1 MQYAKQGARG
11 HPAGAGHDDGR
22 NESTCIPKGTNHRL
36 ENPGSVPLDIIEVQ
50 SGSYLGEDDIVWF
63 EVVYNRVPQR
73 SYRSHSVVRL
83 SSQTQTIIRDTAR
96 EIFGPQAT
104 TMVFGSR
111 VDDTARGGDI
121 DLIVQLE
128 QPVQQRERKALQL
141 VARLQMRLGMQ
152 PIDVLVVDPQTEI
165 LPVHEEAIRT
175 GVRL

>member
-1 MQYAKQGARG
+1 M
-11 HPAGAGHDDGR
+11 
-22 NESTCIPKGTNHRL
+22 
-36 ENPGSVPLDIIEVQ
+36 
-50 SGSYLGEDDIVWF
+50 
-63 EVVYNRVPQR
+63 
-73 SYRSHSVVRL
+73 RL
-83 SSQTQTIIRDTAR
+83 SSQTQTIIRETAR
-96 EIFGPQAT
+96 EIFGPQAK

>member
-1 MQYAKQGARG
+1 
-11 HPAGAGHDDGR
+11 
-22 NESTCIPKGTNHRL
+22 
-36 ENPGSVPLDIIEVQ
+36 
-50 SGSYLGEDDIVWF
+50 
-63 EVVYNRVPQR
+63 
-73 SYRSHSVVRL
+73 
-83 SSQTQTIIRDTAR
+83 
-96 EIFGPQAT
+96 
-104 TMVFGSR
+104 MVFGSR

-152 PIDVLVVDPQTEI
+152 PIDVLVVDPQTEM